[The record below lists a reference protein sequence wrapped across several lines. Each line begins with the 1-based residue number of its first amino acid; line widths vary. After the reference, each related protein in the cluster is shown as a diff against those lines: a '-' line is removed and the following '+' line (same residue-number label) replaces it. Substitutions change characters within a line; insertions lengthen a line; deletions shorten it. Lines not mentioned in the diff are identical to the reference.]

1 MFQKRP
7 SFCQYAN
14 EANIIQALPV
24 SSVILGKRPLL
35 KAATAEPSSS
45 GKGSRPTDSIRAQLL
60 LFLRGVTTGL
70 AAMDLDEGLGV
81 EGFSNVGVVVLR
93 VGVGVHG
100 LFLEVLEP
108 PFDVLLYDN
117 NDR

>member
-1 MFQKRP
+1 
-7 SFCQYAN
+7 
-14 EANIIQALPV
+14 
-24 SSVILGKRPLL
+24 
-35 KAATAEPSSS
+35 
-45 GKGSRPTDSIRAQLL
+45 
-60 LFLRGVTTGL
+60 
-70 AAMDLDEGLGV
+70 MDLDEGLGV

-93 VGVGVHG
+93 VGVGVLG